1 MEQEQPIDSNV
12 QMYDNR
18 GFINSS
24 IVQIRLDTS
33 KVIDELKIYL
43 SGKIIMQEQNEDGT
57 TKLVA
62 KKLGKEKCND
72 QGLQSILSFVATT
85 FNSQVVQGSYDMETW
100 RHNIFFIRKELTKMI
115 IISRKIWNID
125 YNDVEIII
133 DSIMNM
139 VEPFLSRLID
149 NKERESYS
157 NSARV
162 IENNTIEKNKGMWN
176 NIWGK

>member
-1 MEQEQPIDSNV
+1 
-12 QMYDNR
+12 
-18 GFINSS
+18 
-24 IVQIRLDTS
+24 
-33 KVIDELKIYL
+33 
-43 SGKIIMQEQNEDGT
+43 
-57 TKLVA
+57 
-62 KKLGKEKCND
+62 
-72 QGLQSILSFVATT
+72 
-85 FNSQVVQGSYDMETW
+85 
-100 RHNIFFIRKELTKMI
+100 MI